1 MIHTGQRL
9 RNRQTAG
16 YVLLIISLLLILL
29 YTAAT
34 VTADNRKKSAL
45 LQATPTVSFSRTNYE
60 VTEGN
65 RATITVEISPSPTIT
80 ASVRYET
87 LNGTAQS
94 GTDYIPASGFL
105 DFSPGD
111 TSTTFQV
118 QTRSRSTFVGDRTVI
133 LRLSDPTNA
142 DLDPT
147 GDAAVLTI
155 LEDQAPTATPRTP
168 TPVFVDLFEPNN
180 TLETAYPTSVGADAL
195 CDITLWP
202 SGDVDWFRF
211 TVKEDDNYEA
221 LTSDL
226 SAGLD
231 TVLTVYDNQGREV
244 DDNDDF
250 EFGSLASRVEFSADA
265 SGTYYAQIVNKGGG
279 DTANR
284 TYCFEVN
291 QVQGPPTSTPLPT
304 STRVPGADICEY
316 NGNFDSACLIGAG
329 DTFDMNFVPIWGEGT
344 DNDFYR
350 IWVKP
355 GLFYNCETFNLS
367 SVNDTNMILYDQNQ
381 NGIGG
386 NDDRAPGDFGSQV
399 SFFANYTGWLFVL
412 VGPVAPPEYALSFLY
427 TYSLRCT
434 ETVATPTATPRPTLP
449 PSSFVPKPPTST
461 PSPSS
466 LTVTPV
472 LTATAAV
479 ATPTF
484 TPNVQ
489 VQPLP
494 TNTPV
499 VAPGR
504 EISFEITV
512 YFDENLNFTP
522 ELTEGVEDVGVSIY
536 DNTTNELL
544 AFGYT
549 NEAGTIRFS
558 SLTVSGMIRVSI
570 PFLQFDQIAAG
581 DSNIFI
587 RVSPF
592 LR

>member
-9 RNRQTAG
+9 RNRQTAV
-16 YVLLIISLLLILL
+16 YILLIISLLLILL
-29 YTAAT
+29 YAAAT
-34 VTADNRKKSAL
+34 VAASNRKKSAL
-45 LQATPTVSFSRTNYE
+45 LQATPTISFTQSNYE

-65 RATITVEISPSPTIT
+65 RATITVEINPSPTVT
-80 ASVRYET
+80 ATVGYET

-111 TSTTFQV
+111 TSRSFQV

-133 LRLSDPTNA
+133 LRLSNPTNA
-142 DLDPT
+142 DLDPS

-155 LEDQAPTATPRTP
+155 LEDQAPTATPSTP
-168 TPVFVDLFEPNN
+168 TPVFVDQFEPNN
-180 TLETAYPTSVGADAL
+180 TLETAFPTSVGASAL

-231 TVLTVYDNQGREV
+231 TVLTVYDNQGRVV

-250 EFGSLASRVEFSADA
+250 EFGSLASRVEFSADE

-279 DTANR
+279 DTADR

-291 QVQGPPTSTPLPT
+291 QVQGPPTPTPLPT
-304 STRVPGADICEY
+304 NTRVPGADICEY
-316 NGNFDSACLIGAG
+316 NGDFDSACLIGAG
-329 DTFDMNFVPIWGEGT
+329 DTFDMNFVPLWGEGT

-399 SFFANYTGWLFVL
+399 SFFANYTGWLYIL

-461 PSPSS
+461 PSPSPS
-466 LTVTPV
+466 TGTPVITVTSV
-472 LTATAAV
+472 V
-479 ATPTF
+479 ATPTS

-499 VAPGR
+499 APLGR
-504 EISFEITV
+504 EISFELTV
-512 YFDENLNFTP
+512 YFDENRNFTP

-570 PFLQFDQIAAG
+570 PFLQFDQIATG